1 MIIVHV
7 GDTPSHSK
15 EFQNPGDFIIDGLG
29 EREVDYIG
37 IASVNLRMRGTDEV
51 SPRVLLP
58 QIMEHRIEKKGIP
71 DSMIVKQEFRMDTQG
86 IFHAVM
92 LER

>member
-7 GDTPSHSK
+7 RDTPSHSK
-15 EFQNPGDFIIDGLG
+15 EFQNPGDLIIDGLG
-29 EREVDYIG
+29 EREVDHIG
-37 IASVNLRMRGTDEV
+37 IAAINLGMGGADEV

-71 DSMIVKQEFRMDTQG
+71 NSMIVKQEFRMDTLV

>member
-7 GDTPSHSK
+7 RDTPSHSK
-15 EFQNPGDFIIDGLG
+15 EFQNPGDLIIDGLG
-29 EREVDYIG
+29 EREVDHIG
-37 IASVNLRMRGTDEV
+37 IAAINLGMGGADEV

-58 QIMEHRIEKKGIP
+58 QIMEHRIEKQGIP
-71 DSMIVKQEFRMDTQG
+71 DSMVIEQKLRMDMQG
-86 IFHAVM
+86 IFHSVM